1 MLFPLTERQID
12 CRSKKGVKMNQSFYT
27 THKNWQKLHDY
38 AQEAHDKHKSEIGG
52 MLVAVEDKD
61 GDWTLEDPVILKQE
75 ISYSNCVLDKE
86 ALALYY
92 TKAGVKW
99 KDSNFRFVWW
109 HSHHMMEA
117 FWSGTDLTAIKEY
130 SDGDFSFALVINLKG
145 KHIFRVSSWKPFE
158 MHIDT
163 EVQLFEEDERK
174 TPKKI
179 IKDVEKLC
187 NKRPITTYKPTYK
200 PTYSTYGYDTSG
212 KWGKLD
218 EPKTVEADLRQT
230 TFLPDT
236 TRGDDEQKQA
246 IALVTSLNYRYA
258 AGEITYQQWINTVD
272 QYNIQSNDWY
282 IDDTLKEQDLK
293 RDVVHRKSEDF
304 VEPLFGDVATHDAIK
319 AAKEYED
326 YLDKLEEEYYLNKGW
341 GGVY

>member
-1 MLFPLTERQID
+1 MLFPLTE
-12 CRSKKGVKMNQSFYT
+12 GVKMKQSFYIT
-27 THKNWQKLHDY
+27 EKNWQRIHDY

-61 GDWTLEDPVILKQE
+61 GDWVLEDPVILKQE
-75 ISYSNCVLDKE
+75 ISYSNCILDKE

-109 HSHHMMEA
+109 HSHHMMDA

-163 EVQLFEEDERK
+163 EVEFFEEDARK
-174 TPKKI
+174 TPQKI
-179 IKDVEKLC
+179 VNDVEKLC
-187 NKRPITTYKPTYK
+187 NKRAVTQYYPKKNTYT
-200 PTYSTYGYDTSG
+200 SYGYNTSG
-212 KWGKLD
+212 VWGKI
-218 EPKTVEADLRQT
+218 ENTKTVEKNLNQT
-230 TFLPDT
+230 SFLEPVVTSDQ
-236 TRGDDEQKQA
+236 EQAQA

-258 AGEITYQQWINTVD
+258 AGEITYQQWINSVD
-272 QYNIQSNDWY
+272 QYNMQSNDWY
-282 IDDTLKEQDLK
+282 IDDTLKEIDLK
-293 RDVVHRKSEDF
+293 KDVVYRKSEDF
-304 VEPLFGDVATHDAIK
+304 VEPLFGDVTTHEPTK
-319 AAKEYED
+319 SAKEYEE
-326 YLDKLEEEYYLNKGW
+326 YLDKLEEEYYLNRGC